1 MYFPE
6 KYSQPNPVD
15 LEALIWFP
23 YLPMPVSTPF
33 DLEPIRPRH
42 IKTVLQSK
50 KPTSAPGPDGIMYGI
65 LRKLPATY
73 PPCPRNSF
81 HLLWNFAPRA

>member
-33 DLEPIRPRH
+33 DLR
-42 IKTVLQSK
+42 
-50 KPTSAPGPDGIMYGI
+50 A
-65 LRKLPATY
+65 Y
-73 PPCPRNSF
+73 PSRTHHTINDNDMLSYSLTTMMCF
-81 HLLWNFAPRA
+81 LTKE